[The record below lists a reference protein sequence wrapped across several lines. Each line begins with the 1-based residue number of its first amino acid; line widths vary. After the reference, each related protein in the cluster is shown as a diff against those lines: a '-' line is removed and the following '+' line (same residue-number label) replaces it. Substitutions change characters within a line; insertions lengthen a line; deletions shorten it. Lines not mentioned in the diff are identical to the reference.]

1 MKKIRLISLL
11 LCSIMILGSCG
22 KQNGPT
28 PDEKNMDDN
37 PANHGYHAIMETE
50 NGYYY
55 NIGFMGHTK
64 ADNYLGNS
72 MEFKHF
78 LRYYDKETGET
89 ILLCNK
95 PECEHAGSDSCTA
108 TYKKM
113 GVINSVMYDNQIY
126 VYAVEHSGTIISMN
140 LYRIALDGS
149 SIDKVGTVLE
159 VENTLGQGVAFMP
172 EQAASPFGANHLN
185 SFIIHRGYAYLPY
198 YLRIGKASKGFMGG
212 GVAQMNLETGET
224 KIIHE
229 LEYMKSSYPYNLR
242 AVGNY
247 VYMDLPYTKRYDISI
262 GTLDYPPAM
271 AEMKPKVILDMVTEE
286 RLYSLDSVYDEE
298 TDTHSDYL
306 TCFAY
311 DAATGTPIPEENFE
325 TDITWDERGLF
336 RMSFAYEDM
345 LVVAAG
351 NRVIFYGG
359 QGENYGKKLGEI
371 HYDYEAPKYWMAE
384 NYGIELSFQINN
396 GKLYKVCNP
405 THKNHYENVPDT
417 ELPGTYWS
425 YEVYSCPIEE
435 ILNGNGQWT
444 KEFVYTP

>member
-11 LCSIMILGSCG
+11 LCSIIILGSCG

-37 PANHGYHAIMETE
+37 PANHGYHSIMETE

-55 NIGFMGHTK
+55 NIGFMGHTN
-64 ADNYLGNS
+64 ADNYLGHS

-78 LRYYDKETGET
+78 LRYYNKKTGET

-172 EQAASPFGANHLN
+172 EQATSFGTNHLN
-185 SFIIHRGYAYLPY
+185 CFIIHQGYAYLPY

-212 GVAQMNLETGET
+212 GLAQMNLETGET

-229 LEYMKSSYPYNLR
+229 LEYMTSNYPYNLR
-242 AVGNY
+242 GVGNY
-247 VYMDLPYTKRYDISI
+247 VYMDMNNTKRYDITT
-262 GTLDYPPAM
+262 GTLDYPGAM
-271 AEMKPKVILDMVTEE
+271 AEMLPKIVLHMVTEE
-286 RLYSLDSVYDEE
+286 RLYNLDSIYDEE
-298 TDTHSDYL
+298 TDTDSEFL
-306 TCFAY
+306 TCFVY
-311 DAATGTPIPEENFE
+311 DAVTGNPLPEEDFE
-325 TDITWDERGLF
+325 TDITRDECRNFLQ
-336 RMSFAYEDM
+336 SFAYEDM

-351 NRVIFYGG
+351 NRVIFYSG
-359 QGENYGKKLGEI
+359 QGENLGTKLGEI
-371 HYDYEAPKYWMAE
+371 AFEYKKD
-384 NYGIELSFQINN
+384 NTISFDTYGIELMFQISNN
-396 GKLYKVCNP
+396 KLYKVCNP
-405 THKNHYENVPDT
+405 TSKTHYENVPDT
-417 ELPGTYWS
+417 EIPGSYCS
-425 YEVYSCPIEE
+425 YEVYSCPIED
-435 ILNGNGQWT
+435 ILNGNGEWT
-444 KEFVYTP
+444 FAFAYTP